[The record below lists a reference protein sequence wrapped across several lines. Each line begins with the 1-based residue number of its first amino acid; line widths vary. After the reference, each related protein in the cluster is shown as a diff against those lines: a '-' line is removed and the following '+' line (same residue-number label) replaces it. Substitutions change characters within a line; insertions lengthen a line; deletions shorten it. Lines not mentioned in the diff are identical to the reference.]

1 MCGVN
6 VEEDR
11 PASQA
16 ESIDASW
23 GGPGLLRAIAS
34 EIGLLDLSGLDPGGL
49 HEIVAASRLVERSV
63 AGLLVQAGRRADELA
78 ADGAGPGAEGTLS
91 GAGEVA
97 ASAVRAEAARAGA
110 AVDLPSFAAALS
122 SGSIGTGHLDAV
134 ARALGQAS
142 DSERSELVG
151 WGDAL
156 LDAARR
162 LSVDSF
168 SRHLSRAVQRI
179 KDRVG
184 TSREP
189 VRSELR
195 LWQGRDG
202 VGRLAGSLSPEDF
215 ERISS
220 RVAAEM
226 AASCRRSD
234 SSAEVADGQVAPV
247 VLDERLAARALVDLV
262 SGAGVSS
269 VGRPSLTLV
278 VDAATLLDGAHN
290 GTVCETGGGLPVPV
304 ETARRCACDAVI
316 RKVVLDG
323 RRVPVDVGRRF
334 RTATDAQWAALRS
347 MYTGCG
353 WFGCDRPLHWCQA
366 HHVIEWSPPANGST
380 DLANLVPLCSRH
392 HHLAHEG
399 GWRLVLDADR
409 ALHLHQPDGTRWRT
423 ARPDRLTAGG
433 NCPPPADNRSASHA
447 GAVACP
453 SPAATGWA
461 AA

>member
-1 MCGVN
+1 MCGVA
-6 VEEDR
+6 VETEGR
-11 PASQA
+11 TGEA
-16 ESIDASW
+16 EPIDASW
-23 GGPGLLRAIAS
+23 GGPGLLRAIAG
-34 EIGLLDLSGLDPGGL
+34 EIGLLDLSGLDPGAL
-49 HEIVAASRLVERSV
+49 HEIVAASRLVQRSV
-63 AGLLVQAGRRADELA
+63 AGLLVRAAQRADELA
-78 ADGAGPGAEGTLS
+78 AGGTGPGVEGTLT

-110 AVDLPSFAAALS
+110 ASDLPSFAEALS

-151 WGDAL
+151 QGDAL
-156 LDAARR
+156 LDAAQR

-168 SRHLSRAVQRI
+168 GRHLSRALLRI
-179 KDRVG
+179 KERVG

-189 VRSELR
+189 VQSELR
-195 LWQGRDG
+195 LWQGRNG
-202 VGRLAGSLSPEDF
+202 VGRLVGSFSPEDY

-220 RVAAEM
+220 RLAAEM
-226 AASCRRSD
+226 AALCRRSD
-234 SSAEVADGQVAPV
+234 GSAEVADGVSEPV
-247 VLDERLAARALVDLV
+247 PLDERLAAQALVDLV
-262 SGAGVSS
+262 TGAGVSS
-269 VGRPSLTLV
+269 VGRPSVTLV
-278 VDAATLLDGAHN
+278 VDATTLLDEPHLG
-290 GTVCETGGGLPVPV
+290 GVCETGGGMPVPV

-316 RKVVLDG
+316 RKVVLDDRG
-323 RRVPVDVGRRF
+323 VPIDVGRRF

-353 WFGCDRPLHWCQA
+353 WFGCDRPLDWCQA
-366 HHVIEWSPPANGST
+366 HHVIEWSPPANGPT

-409 ALHLHQPDGTRWRT
+409 ALHLHQPDGTRWRA
-423 ARPDRLTAGG
+423 ARPDRLPAGRG
-433 NCPPPADNRSASHA
+433 R
-447 GAVACP
+447 P
-453 SPAATGWA
+453 SPEDTGWA